1 MAIFAQDF
9 DLESVDII
17 ADNDQ
22 AVKIKYLV
30 VELNFFEDIFS
41 FACSGNVVVRDA
53 LGIIEKLKLDG
64 SETIQISY
72 GKSKDT
78 TKNTRK
84 FRLYKVGNR
93 IPAGNK
99 TSEHYTLYFTSEEMF
114 LSEQLKLS
122 KPFKGLPISEMIR
135 KIMMDDNNG
144 LRVPSSRIQA
154 IQPTYGLY
162 DMIVP
167 KLKPFE
173 AVSWLSNYALPGQ
186 GKGADMIFFETK
198 DGFYFASIATL
209 FSNQPVA
216 QYKYQPSDT
225 ETFKA
230 VDLFNILNYEF
241 VKTYDSLEATNSGM
255 YANRVITIDPI
266 SRTKI
271 VTDFNKASLPGY
283 SQTGTNLNRFGK
295 YSEEMVESNLKLVF
309 GNASQLNEEYISQ
322 NPDSVAK
329 NINAEVFI
337 PNRTA
342 QLALAHYT
350 VMKAIVPGN
359 SNLTVGQTLD
369 IQLNSFGIEGTGK
382 QSSIEEDIYYSGKY
396 LITAVR
402 HIIQTQG
409 VYQTVLELA
418 KDTSS
423 MEFPSQQ
430 YALS

>member
-17 ADNDQ
+17 ADNDE

-41 FACSGNVVVRDA
+41 FACSGNVVIRDA

-64 SETIQISY
+64 SEIIQISY
-72 GKSKDT
+72 GKSSDT

-122 KPFKGLPISEMIR
+122 KPFIGLPISEMIT
-135 KIMMDDNNG
+135 KILIDENNG
-144 LRVPSSRIQA
+144 LRVPSERIQA

-173 AVSWLSNYALPGQ
+173 AISWLSNYALPGE
-186 GKGADMIFFETK
+186 GLGADMIFFETK
-198 DGFYFASIATL
+198 DGFYFASLGML
-209 FSNQPVA
+209 FANEPIA

-225 ETFKA
+225 ETFKG

-241 VKTYDSLEATNSGM
+241 TKTYDSLEATNSGM

-266 SRTKI
+266 SRTKT

-309 GNASQLNEEYISQ
+309 GNANQLNEEYISQ
-322 NPDSVAK
+322 SPESVAK
-329 NINAEVFI
+329 NINAETFI

-359 SNLTVGQTLD
+359 SNLTVGQILD
-369 IQLNSFGIEGTGK
+369 IQLNSFGIQGAGN
-382 QSSIEEDIYYSGKY
+382 QASVEEDTYYSGKY

-402 HIIQTQG
+402 HVIQTQG

-418 KDTSS
+418 RDTSS

-430 YALS
+430 FALS